1 MDVINSK
8 ILIEWLGKIN
18 SVLWNHI
25 LVFLLVGIGFILT
38 IRLKGMQ
45 FRYLAYSLK
54 LAFTRKDD
62 QSEGNISE
70 FQALM
75 TALAATVGIA
85 SIAGVATAI
94 VSGGMGAVF
103 WMWVIALIGMAT
115 KYGEALLALKYR
127 VKDKRGE
134 MCGGP
139 MYYIRRGLKWK
150 WLAAIFALAG
160 TFSACAGGNLIQS
173 NSIAGALR
181 VFHITPVW
189 SGLILTGLTG
199 LILIGGIK
207 SIGRFCAVL
216 VPVMAGF
223 YILGGLIIIF
233 AHMSAIPSSL
243 ALIVKSAF
251 SGQAAIGGFAGA
263 TVTAA
268 LRFGVS
274 RGVSS
279 SEAGL
284 GSGPIAAAAA
294 KTDVPGRQALISMTT
309 VFLSTLV
316 VCTITALVISVT
328 GVLGQTDVSSGAL
341 LNGPALVMKAFRSVL
356 PFGDFIVLV
365 GIVLFGYSTIV
376 GWSYY
381 GEKCIEYLLGER
393 IVYPYRILFCCFVFS
408 GALMS
413 LDLVWYLADMMNGLM
428 ALPNLIGLFALSS
441 VVVKE
446 SSGFFKMIDRERKG
460 SSKKK
465 EDRLSSVS
473 G

>member
-1 MDVINSK
+1 MNVINSK
-8 ILIEWLGKIN
+8 LLMEWLNKIN

-45 FRYLAYSLK
+45 FRYLFYSLK

-62 QSEGNISE
+62 QSEGNISQ

-127 VKDKRGE
+127 VKDKKGE
-134 MCGGP
+134 MRGGP

-150 WLAAIFALAG
+150 WLAAVFALAG

-173 NSIAGALR
+173 NSIADALR
-181 VFHITPVW
+181 VFHITPFW
-189 SGLILTGLTG
+189 SGLILTFLTG

-233 AHMSAIPSSL
+233 AHMSAIPGSL
-243 ALIVKSAF
+243 VLIVKSAF

-268 LRFGVS
+268 LRFGIS

-328 GVLGQTDVSSGAL
+328 GVLGRTDASGTL
-341 LNGPALVMKAFRSVL
+341 LNGSTLMMEAFRSVL

-381 GEKCIEYLLGER
+381 GEKCIEYLLGKR
-393 IVYPYRILFCCFVFS
+393 AVYPYRIFFCCFVFS

-413 LDLVWYLADMMNGLM
+413 LNLVWYLADMMNGLM

-446 SSGFFKMIDRERKG
+446 SSGFFKMIDRERKKG
-460 SSKKK
+460 GKKK
-465 EDRLSSVS
+465 ENRLSAIF